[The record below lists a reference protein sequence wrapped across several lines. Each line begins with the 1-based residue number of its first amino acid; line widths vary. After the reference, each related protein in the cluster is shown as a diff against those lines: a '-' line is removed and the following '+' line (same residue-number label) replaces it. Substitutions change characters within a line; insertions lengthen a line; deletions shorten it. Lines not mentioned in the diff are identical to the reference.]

1 MANRASDGGNHM
13 YGHVLIELSELNMLS
28 TRQLAHMLEYLYLN
42 NNGHEGEVPSS
53 FAELPSLLLCNL

>member
-28 TRQLAHMLEYLYLN
+28 GENPAQL
-42 NNGHEGEVPSS
+42 G
-53 FAELPSLLLCNL
+53 NLRICWSTCT